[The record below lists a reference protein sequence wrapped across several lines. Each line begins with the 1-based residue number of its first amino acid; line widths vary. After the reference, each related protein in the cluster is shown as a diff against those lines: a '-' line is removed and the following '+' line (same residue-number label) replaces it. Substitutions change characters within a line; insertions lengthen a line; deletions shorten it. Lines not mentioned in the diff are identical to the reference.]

1 MKKFAIPAIAA
12 AAVISLAGC
21 SSVSTAADQVALHYK
36 GGSMSSKTFEK
47 CVPNS
52 KKEWDGPGDSHFS
65 YPASQRVY
73 DATGTEGAESQPFTV
88 VSEDNAELQVP
99 VTVTFTLI
107 TECQTLR
114 EFHERLGNRY
124 GAYMDGD
131 DTTDGWVRMLNLVIG
146 KPLDTTL
153 DRIAQEYTW
162 RELWNDPTA
171 KTAIE
176 SEINADLAALVERQ
190 AGGVYFEGFSALIQ
204 KPDPINAGL
213 KDAIAQEQTSVA
225 KSKAQEAQAKADE
238 ARALAEIAV
247 AEAEA
252 SKRKAEIAGYGSV
265 ENYLK
270 AKALEKGINPWQP
283 SGSGVLVNR

>member
-1 MKKFAIPAIAA
+1 MKKSTAIIAGVA
-12 AAVISLAGC
+12 ALALSGC
-21 SSVSTAADQVALHYK
+21 SSVSTAPDQVSLHYK
-36 GGSMSSKTFEK
+36 GGSFSSRTFSD
-47 CVPNS
+47 CVPASTKDWN
-52 KKEWDGPGDSHFS
+52 GPGDDHYS
-65 YPASQRVY
+65 YPASQRIY
-73 DATGTEGAESQPFTV
+73 DATGGEGAESAPFTV
-88 VSEDNAELQVP
+88 VSEDNAELQIP

-107 TECQTLR
+107 TECGVLR

-131 DTTDGWVRMLNLVIG
+131 DTTEGWVRLLNTIIG

-162 RELWNDPTA
+162 RELWNDPKA

-176 SEINADLAALVERQ
+176 SEVNADLAALVERQ
-190 AGGVYFEGFSALIQ
+190 AGGIYFDDFQALIQ
-204 KPDPINAGL
+204 KPNPINQGL

-225 KSKAQEAQAKADE
+225 KSNAAKAQAEADE

-252 SKRKAEIAGYGSV
+252 AKRKAEIEGFGSV

-283 SGSGVLVNR
+283 GGSILVEGR